1 MTLMVFATLSVRIPD
16 HKMCQ
21 PELSIENINTFLIH
35 SRSVINQFLHLKLS
49 TDHSLVS
56 TTEGSIEVI
65 EPVGTETLDD
75 LERKCE
81 SLGSIY
87 SPTSKDNFG
96 IFTSAFD
103 EMWDRSQSILYKI
116 LKITDTAGDRYFNMG
131 MSLELIDILKSRKA
145 LGSNKVPNDHYA
157 TYGKKSGYFKPSY
170 YSDNQI
176 QGLICNVDPTNEKET
191 FIKYQ
196 QMILVKYL
204 LKPWTF
210 YLG

>member
-35 SRSVINQFLHLKLS
+35 SRSVINQFLHLKHS

-56 TTEGSIEVI
+56 TTEGSIE
-65 EPVGTETLDD
+65 
-75 LERKCE
+75 
-81 SLGSIY
+81 
-87 SPTSKDNFG
+87 
-96 IFTSAFD
+96 AFD

-157 TYGKKSGYFKPSY
+157 TYGKKSGYFKPSF
-170 YSDNQI
+170 YSNNQI